1 MSTLCAMLT
10 MGQETTL
17 AQAWRG
23 LTWFYIY
30 IYYIYIIYIYIYEH
44 HSALIDSI
52 DLGHDR
58 FRIFATMMVG
68 VDLSIHQCPCVKN
81 LRVELRYLES
91 EVTLF

>member
-1 MSTLCAMLT
+1 MRISRCLLKANHGTRNN
-10 MGQETTL
+10 L

-23 LTWFYIY
+23 LTWFYMSID
-30 IYYIYIIYIYIYEH
+30 EH
-44 HSALIDSI
+44 HSAFVDSIDSI

-68 VDLSIHQCPCVKN
+68 VDLSIHQCPFVKN